1 MQNTN
6 ATGMQRRIGVLLI
19 IISAASFG
27 TLPIFTRLAY
37 RAGAEPVT
45 LLALRF
51 ALASIVMVAIIAARK
66 IPFPRGRTLLGLVLM
81 GAIGYVGQSLAY
93 FTALTMASAAL
104 VALLLYLYPALVTLL
119 SAIFLKEHLTLAKI
133 SALALAL
140 VGTSLTV
147 EPTGSGRLL
156 GVVLAIASA
165 VIYSIYILAGSR
177 ITAHT
182 NAIASSTTIML
193 SAATVYAGIVVVRGP
208 IFPQASYGW
217 ITIVAIALVSTVLP
231 IVTFFAGLERLGP
244 TRASTLSTF
253 EPIVS
258 VVLATLVLGETINPL
273 QVLGGALIL
282 AAVIICSLT

>member
-1 MQNTN
+1 MQDTS

-51 ALASIVMVAIIAARK
+51 TLASIVMVAIIAARK

-104 VALLLYLYPALVTLL
+104 VALLLYLYPALATLR

-133 SALALAL
+133 SALAFPL
-140 VGTSLTV
+140 VGTTSTL

-193 SAATVYAGIVVVRGP
+193 SAAAVYAGIVAVRGP

-231 IVTFFAGLERLGP
+231 IVTFFAGLELLDP
-244 TRASTLSTF
+244 HTPSTLLS
-253 EPIVS
+253 
-258 VVLATLVLGETINPL
+258 L
-273 QVLGGALIL
+273 QPP
-282 AAVIICSLT
+282 

>member
-1 MQNTN
+1 MQDTS

-19 IISAASFG
+19 IVSAASFG

-119 SAIFLKEHLTLAKI
+119 AALFFKERLTFAKMGAIL
-133 SALALAL
+133 LAL
-140 VGTSLTV
+140 VGTTLTIG
-147 EPTGSGRLL
+147 PIGSGRVLGILL
-156 GVVLAIASA
+156 GIGA
-165 VIYSIYILAGSR
+165 
-177 ITAHT
+177 
-182 NAIASSTTIML
+182 
-193 SAATVYAGIVVVRGP
+193 
-208 IFPQASYGW
+208 
-217 ITIVAIALVSTVLP
+217 
-231 IVTFFAGLERLGP
+231 
-244 TRASTLSTF
+244 
-253 EPIVS
+253 
-258 VVLATLVLGETINPL
+258 
-273 QVLGGALIL
+273 ALIY
-282 AAVIICSLT
+282 